1 MKTDSDPSQPSSQLS
16 DYFAPLALRVITP
29 RLTLQLPSGPEL
41 YQTLHVIERG
51 IHDPSQMPF
60 INAWTDLPSPRRER
74 ESLARWWRLR
84 AEWTARDWR
93 WSGAVHVEDSILGV
107 QDLVGLD
114 FLKTRQVKTAS
125 WLGLEYQGQ
134 GLGREMREAVLH
146 LSGYNYKSIYG
157 MNYRV
162 KEKITMADMAFRIQA
177 VIKTEV
183 DVTEAQLS
191 RNGIDVV
198 HGIARFVDPHQ
209 LRVEGA
215 QADSTLCRTV
225 LGIS

>member
-41 YQTLHVIERG
+41 YQLLHVIERG

-114 FLKTRQVKTAS
+114 FLKARQVKTAS

-146 LSGYNYKSIYG
+146 LAFTELGATHALSGYLEGNVSSQKVSESLGYVATG
-157 MNYRV
+157 V
-162 KEKITMADMAFRIQA
+162 ED
-177 VIKTEV
+177 VEV
-183 DVTEAQLS
+183 RGRLV
-191 RNGIDVV
+191 RNTTLVLERS
-198 HGIARFVDPHQ
+198 AWEPH
-209 LRVEGA
+209 RRDDIIVEGL
-215 QADSTLCRTV
+215 DECREWFG
-225 LGIS
+225 LD